1 MDDNQNKD
9 YTFEDFEAG
18 TPEQDAEKDSDNG
31 SIFEGEI
38 GENPFPEEFDSK
50 DVVNREEEVDENNPF
65 AEEFSEKDVINKDSL
80 EQKRTPPLTPDDI
93 EKLIAY
99 DEQKRLQKDFKSTVD
114 LKSTGMISP
123 ETILERFNLTESEL
137 FEALSLAED
146 DRLKSVFKE
155 SYRLSKEDE
164 IAREMYVR
172 GHFKDFLQIPKITG
186 SKNKDTDSNI
196 IKAESI
202 SKNTKKIEISDDPNF
217 QDNRHS
223 TTSVIV
229 NRDEDGE
236 LESIEVLCKCGERTF
251 IKFDYFEEDSG
262 VESSSEVIKD
272 NPGFVP
278 FLSDSEREKVR
289 DEIIQE
295 QNESDENQS
304 IFEEFEGENVED
316 DFLAEGL
323 DDISPDEDDD
333 N

>member
-1 MDDNQNKD
+1 MDDNKNKD
-9 YTFEDFEAG
+9 FEFEEFDQEDNI
-18 TPEQDAEKDSDNG
+18 PEETNPL
-31 SIFEGEI
+31 

-65 AEEFSEKDVINKDSL
+65 AKEFSAKDVINKDSL
-80 EQKRTPPLTPDDI
+80 QKKRTPPLTPEDI

-99 DEQKRLQKDFKSTVD
+99 DEQKRLQKRFSSTVD
-114 LKSTGMISP
+114 LKASGMISP

-146 DRLKSVFKE
+146 QRLKSIFRE
-155 SYRLSKEDE
+155 SYKLDKEDE
-164 IAREMYVR
+164 IAREMYTR

-186 SKNKDTDSNI
+186 SKPKEDQSNV

-202 SKNTKKIEISDDPNF
+202 SQKTKKIEISDDPNF

-236 LESIEVLCKCGERTF
+236 LESIEVFCKCGERTM
-251 IKFDYFEEDSG
+251 IKFDYFDEDSG
-262 VESSSEVIKD
+262 IESSSEIIKE

-278 FLSDSEREKVR
+278 FLSDDEREKVR
-289 DEIIQE
+289 DEYIQE
-295 QNESDENQS
+295 QNKSEENQS
-304 IFEEFEGENVED
+304 IFEELDGENVED

-323 DDISPDEDDD
+323 DDISPDED
-333 N
+333 